1 MKFLSVTTALGLLL
15 STHSL
20 FAQDK
25 PGEGVTVRPVVQ
37 PVLEEIFQ
45 ARIIDRALKDK
56 TRTREGERG
65 PRVRRKRAPQPK
77 PRQDHE
83 SAETRGPRS
92 FKVVNAITREV
103 LGDGIGARETVEL
116 LDGMRSVVDAHIFVR
131 EPGTDEWRALTLREQ
146 RKIWGLRG
154 R

>member
-1 MKFLSVTTALGLLL
+1 MVWMPWPIEPFGDGFYTRTR
-15 STHSL
+15 
-20 FAQDK
+20 AQMGK
-25 PGEGVTVRPVVQ
+25 VW
-37 PVLEEIFQ
+37 VLDTDTKGTGAEMVPL
-45 ARIIDRALKDK
+45 DRALKEK

-65 PRVRRKRAPQPK
+65 PRVRRKPAPQPK
-77 PRQDHE
+77 PRQDDE
-83 SAETRGPRS
+83 SAEPRGPRS

-146 RKIWGLRG
+146 RKLWGLRG